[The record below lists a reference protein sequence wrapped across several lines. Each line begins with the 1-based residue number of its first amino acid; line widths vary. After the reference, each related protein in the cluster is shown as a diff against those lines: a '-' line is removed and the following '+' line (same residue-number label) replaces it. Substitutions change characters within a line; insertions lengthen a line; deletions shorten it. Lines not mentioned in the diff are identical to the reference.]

1 MDAEEL
7 LRRFGL
13 HPPQAFE
20 RFVRQIRQLPKF
32 PSKWLYAA
40 EPPEILVQGDVL
52 GPIEYVAVSEENR
65 HGIVTSDVMLVSNTC
80 DLVPGQSDFALAA
93 PVIELEFYTRPS
105 DSTAESWDQHLA
117 AVRRFEVIPYYYL
130 PNSDGLEESFVDLTR
145 IVHLPTPYLADSYR
159 SHQVARK
166 ASLTLKGHLLF
177 LAKLAHFLVRL
188 EAREAGRSTE
198 EQ

>member
-80 DLVPGQSDFALAA
+80 DLVPGQSEFALAA
-93 PVIELEFYTRPS
+93 PVIELDIYTKPS
-105 DSTAESWDQHLA
+105 DSTSTSWEQHLA
-117 AVRRFEVIPYYYL
+117 AVRRYEVIPYYYL
-130 PNSDGLEESFVDLTR
+130 PHSDGLEEAFVDFTR
-145 IVHLPTPYLADSYR
+145 IVHLPTAYLAGRYKNQ
-159 SHQVARK
+159 HLKRK
-166 ASLTLKGHLLF
+166 ASLSLKGHLLF
-177 LAKLAHFLVRL
+177 LAKLTHFLVRL
-188 EAREAGRSTE
+188 EAREAGRHSE
-198 EQ
+198 E